1 MKYIQKGI
9 ALRAMFMY
17 RSLVLVQV
25 QRRYVGIIVKRRT
38 FRQKWSYETLVKS
51 GGYIKGKLRDLY
63 DGDAEDV
70 AAEADGDGADGH
82 GGRAE
87 RELEH

>member
-1 MKYIQKGI
+1 MQISFLPLPKVIHIAILNFNAKFIIQRGK
-9 ALRAMFMY
+9 RAAN
-17 RSLVLVQV
+17 
-25 QRRYVGIIVKRRT
+25 RY
-38 FRQKWSYETLVKS
+38 
-51 GGYIKGKLRDLY
+51 LY

-87 RELEH
+87 RELEHEAQRRKARPAR

>member
-1 MKYIQKGI
+1 MRGLKG
-9 ALRAMFMY
+9 
-17 RSLVLVQV
+17 SH
-25 QRRYVGIIVKRRT
+25 VG
-38 FRQKWSYETLVKS
+38 Y
-51 GGYIKGKLRDLY
+51 LY

-87 RELEH
+87 RELEHQAQRREAGPARQHLLLLRHEQTCVHAGEAMQTKIN